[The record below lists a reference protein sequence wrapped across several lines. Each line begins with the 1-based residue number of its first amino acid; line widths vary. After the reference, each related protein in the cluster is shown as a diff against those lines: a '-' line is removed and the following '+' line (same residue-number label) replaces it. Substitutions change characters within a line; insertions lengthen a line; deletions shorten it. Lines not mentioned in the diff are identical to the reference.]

1 MAKNTTTTNNT
12 IATTAAANN
21 LLTDVTTWKETA
33 LNLSRIL
40 SDQTDIVNLLNKK
53 LIELAC
59 KNEEL
64 SKENAELRSKV
75 EIPIKSNTVE
85 DKVEDKVMTKITFVD
100 NRKFYDET
108 LYIVGVIRLK
118 DLPKEMQ
125 KTFESESHCTNHL
138 SETDL
143 IIHNCFIELGNFNE
157 DRIEVEIMY
166 KDDTILFCEGE
177 STIEKFINEYNKFMT
192 ARNF

>member
-1 MAKNTTTTNNT
+1 MNTDTNINNT
-12 IATTAAANN
+12 IASATTTAANN

-64 SKENAELRSKV
+64 SKENAKLRSKV
-75 EIPIKSNTVE
+75 EILTKSNTVE
-85 DKVEDKVMTKITFVD
+85 EDEVMTKIIFVD
-100 NRKFYDET
+100 NRNYDKI
-108 LYIVGVIRLK
+108 LYIAGEIRLK

-125 KTFESESHCTNHL
+125 ETFESQCTTHFGKTDPVIESCR
-138 SETDL
+138 
-143 IIHNCFIELGNFNE
+143 IMLGDFDD
-157 DRIEVEIMY
+157 DRIEIEIVD
-166 KDDTILFCEGE
+166 KDDTILFCEGK
-177 STIEKFINEYNKFMT
+177 STVEKFIIEYNKFIA
-192 ARNF
+192 ARNS